1 MIVPAVGGLAGKL
14 SETAIN
20 SAAVPQANGL
30 GQAGRGALSGGGLEG
45 ASGLEGAGGLEG
57 VNGLEGAGGLEG
69 AVATNGIEGTSG
81 LQGTSGVE
89 GSGTSGVEGSGGIGG
104 VEGTGGAQPPS
115 FGNAL
120 SGAIS
125 SLEAT
130 QQSAAGAAQS
140 LATGTA
146 TDPESAVVTVQ
157 DAQMAMDL
165 AATLRTKATEAAQ
178 SIFQTQV

>member
-14 SETAIN
+14 SESAIN
-20 SAAVPQANGL
+20 SAASPQAKGL
-30 GQAGRGALSGGGLEG
+30 GQSGQSLTGAGLEGSGGLGGANGLEG
-45 ASGLEGAGGLEG
+45 ASGLEGTSGIENAS
-57 VNGLEGAGGLEG
+57 
-69 AVATNGIEGTSG
+69 GIEGANGASG

-89 GSGTSGVEGSGGIGG
+89 GAGGLGGG
-104 VEGTGGAQPPS
+104 VEGTGGAQSPS
-115 FGNAL
+115 FGKAL
-120 SGAIS
+120 TSAIS
-125 SLEAT
+125 SLEGT
-130 QQSAAGAAQS
+130 QQSAASAAES